1 MIVIDVRFFLEH
13 EQAIRST
20 IGPESIEKWR
30 DVQNEP
36 IWANLWKKAKGIL
49 LGLFFIDTDCSIF
62 KIHYKC
68 SKLIWLKGI

>member
-36 IWANLWKKAKGIL
+36 I
-49 LGLFFIDTDCSIF
+49 
-62 KIHYKC
+62 
-68 SKLIWLKGI
+68 